1 MPSSVQ
7 LCASPN
13 VKEMQQ
19 KLNSVQYHQ
28 RRPIRLS
35 WDRSLGGGEATDI
48 STILLPNA
56 PVLLPLSLLIVA
68 PGSKLHVL
76 GFRCKVLLLFQV
88 SCMRY
93 LLREATDILTILLPN
108 TPVLLPLSLLIV
120 LPGTKFHVLG
130 FRYKVLLPLFY
141 YLSAC

>member
-1 MPSSVQ
+1 
-7 LCASPN
+7 
-13 VKEMQQ
+13 MQQ

-93 LLREATDILTILLPN
+93 LLREATDIFTILLPN
-108 TPVLLPLSLLIV
+108 APVLLPLSLLIV
-120 LPGTKFHVLG
+120 TCYLVTSCSG
-130 FRYKVLLPLFY
+130 FQV
-141 YLSAC
+141 SGI